1 MVQSYGATSSQ
12 GQGRGDG
19 EVEGVDFIERREDD
33 AVEGTGETEVS
44 ALLTDGIRP
53 DGEVYDGLLGKGKGK
68 KLREGH
74 ATLVSCVSNLA
85 NTIIGSGAYGYDC
98 ISLTLLL

>member
-12 GQGRGDG
+12 HGQGRGDDV
-19 EVEGVDFIERREDD
+19 VEGVDFIERREDD

-53 DGEVYDGLLGKGKGK
+53 DGEVYDGLLGKGK

-85 NTIIGSGAYGYDC
+85 NTIIGSGAYE
-98 ISLTLLL
+98 

>member
-12 GQGRGDG
+12 GREDD
-19 EVEGVDFIERREDD
+19 VEGVDFIERREDD
-33 AVEGTGETEVS
+33 AVEGVGETEVS

-53 DGEVYDGLLGKGKGK
+53 DGEVYDGLGKGKGK

-85 NTIIGSGAYGYDC
+85 NTIIGSGAYGLKC
-98 ISLTLLL
+98 LCTLLL